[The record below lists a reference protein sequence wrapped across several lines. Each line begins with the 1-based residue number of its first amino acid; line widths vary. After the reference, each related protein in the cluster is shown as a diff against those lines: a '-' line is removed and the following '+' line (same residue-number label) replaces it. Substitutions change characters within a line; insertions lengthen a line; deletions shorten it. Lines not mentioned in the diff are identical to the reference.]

1 MYRFKFSSNHI
12 SESKKETGE
21 ISVENI
27 FNPIHPKIISMP
39 NIKSISETF
48 FHFVKY

>member
-1 MYRFKFSSNHI
+1 MYTFKFSSNHI
-12 SESKKETGE
+12 SKSKKEIGE

-27 FNPIHPKIISMP
+27 FNPIHPKIISMTD
-39 NIKSISETF
+39 IKSISKTF